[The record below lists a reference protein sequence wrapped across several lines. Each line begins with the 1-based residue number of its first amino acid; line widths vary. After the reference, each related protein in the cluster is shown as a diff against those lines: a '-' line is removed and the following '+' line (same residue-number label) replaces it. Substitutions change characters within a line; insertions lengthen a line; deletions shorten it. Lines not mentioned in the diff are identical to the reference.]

1 MTPHEVADK
10 LTEAQR
16 TWLLAAV
23 PTLDKVEKTPC
34 AEWWDHPEALYV
46 EIDEVDYWLAGR
58 GMESPKGSPCFT
70 NAYEQ
75 LSPLALEVRRIL
87 QERAND

>member
-16 TWLLAAV
+16 ILWIRTVLVVTHSEPQRRAFVAGYNGLPMPGKPSDQMWR
-23 PTLDKVEKTPC
+23 
-34 AEWWDHPEALYV
+34 DHRLGN
-46 EIDEVDYWLAGR
+46 EV
-58 GMESPKGSPCFT
+58 S
-70 NAYEQ
+70 
-75 LSPLALEVRRIL
+75 RIL